1 MLYDKKNNIAT
12 NLLLKHLKK
21 DKTACTRDT
30 CSHDTRI
37 MSLIF
42 LHINLIVYSQRF
54 FARAHICVHMCVLLL
69 CRKSLC
75 AMSALF
81 QKQPDE
87 MKAFARGVPFSR
99 CYWKCLYVGP
109 LCAFYVL
116 GFTVALEFPCCIISL
131 RTVSPHLSHI
141 FIYINKERY
150 KYSWKIFDFIWFSH
164 NFATFNLITAI
175 CMNNKIKNNHI
186 IYVNFCNK

>member
-1 MLYDKKNNIAT
+1 M
-12 NLLLKHLKK
+12 LLKHLKK

-42 LHINLIVYSQRF
+42 LRINLIAHSCVSLHARTYVY
-54 FARAHICVHMCVLLL
+54 ICMCLLL

-87 MKAFARGVPFSR
+87 MKAFARSVPLSR

-116 GFTVALEFPCCIISL
+116 GFTVALEFLRCIISL
-131 RTVSPHLSHI
+131 RTVFPHFSYI

-150 KYSWKIFDFIWFSH
+150 KYLKNIWLYLIF
-164 NFATFNLITAI
+164 T
-175 CMNNKIKNNHI
+175 
-186 IYVNFCNK
+186 